1 MVKRMKPRKEPN
13 SSAVQYRNAIIF
25 WRIHLLIM
33 TVAKRWRQTKQFNV
47 HTSQTILWVNLIRSP
62 LLNFITTSLMMKKQA
77 IIDRRPPVFINMI
90 CRNSMKYYDNEYMI
104 YYMIWWTIQRG
115 DMWCQKYSPPIVGA
129 REIRYWRFQGSLL
142 AVKFHPPLFLFLL
155 LVHVNVVLVVS
166 FFNTLRRWAI
176 DTKSYFCSYSNN
188 STIYR
193 HINPYQSL
201 PTLGKT
207 THYRSSLMM
216 MNQTVFCEQQ
226 SHVFEHSVSIL
237 KSRDK
242 EQSLRLTVSVP

>member
-1 MVKRMKPRKEPN
+1 
-13 SSAVQYRNAIIF
+13 
-25 WRIHLLIM
+25 
-33 TVAKRWRQTKQFNV
+33 
-47 HTSQTILWVNLIRSP
+47 
-62 LLNFITTSLMMKKQA
+62 MMKKQA

-207 THYRSSLMM
+207 TLINLLSLMLHM
-216 MNQTVFCEQQ
+216 KMRIKPFLLWWTTSRFLTR
-226 SHVFEHSVSIL
+226 VSIL
-237 KSRDK
+237 KSRERNNHFVWPCPYRNRACLDAWRGSNEK
-242 EQSLRLTVSVP
+242 

>member
-1 MVKRMKPRKEPN
+1 MYTPHKQFYESILFVPLCWIL
-13 SSAVQYRNAIIF
+13 SL
-25 WRIHLLIM
+25 HLLWWKSKLSLTEDRLFSSIWSVEIQWNIM
-33 TVAKRWRQTKQFNV
+33 TMN
-47 HTSQTILWVNLIRSP
+47 
-62 LLNFITTSLMMKKQA
+62 
-77 IIDRRPPVFINMI
+77 D
-90 CRNSMKYYDNEYMI
+90 MI

-207 THYRSSLMM
+207 TLINLLSLMLHEDAH
-216 MNQTVFCEQQ
+216 QTVFVVMNNVTFSNTREYLEITERNNHFVWPCPYRNRACLDAWRGSNE
-226 SHVFEHSVSIL
+226 
-237 KSRDK
+237 K
-242 EQSLRLTVSVP
+242 